1 MTGSPATTRIAVCPG
16 SLLYISPEYH
26 LNEDPGLLGII
37 IAANLIGAALSS
49 FIAGGLADWL
59 GRRSLLLVMATFYI
73 AGKLSLSHFGHLT
86 AHAIAQSSLLVVG
99 DRRCA
104 APFWTNLALLSGA
117 AVEAWS
123 PSILILIVGR
133 VLVGLSVGL
142 VATVVPL
149 FISECSPASIRGQ
162 LATLPQLMGIAGML
176 VAYIV
181 VFSISLTPNPN
192 WRFMLGLSLAPGVF
206 YFALAISTLPE
217 SPAWLVSKGRMK
229 EAREVLRHL
238 RGELAMLVEGLAVAE
253 DSSLEE
259 WLVKP
264 NEETIRTGTDPTAP
278 GEKVLLGPED
288 GVSYIAKRAPD
299 GGDQHPPVLT
309 PVGTLESSF
318 QVHHLVQIMDTVQHL
333 KEQAQPDQTDEVDMF
348 PDGNDE
354 EYEGKEQDEDVELGV
369 VGALDEALTQPLLP
383 QQTEGNLKAKGLES
397 DISITSSTLT
407 GLVSQS
413 ALGNALAPYL
423 PALQRYASSD
433 AARSSI
439 ADSGHEGTGTGGSW
453 QVAWVQD
460 TGKGR
465 ANRPDRG
472 VTRDCS
478 GDAISSYKRVFFLS
492 EGSNYTST
500 AETTD
505 VLDQAAT
512 FNADGFQA
520 AALVSRPIMNSGLL
534 EEAAGPA
541 LVHPAKTASSTPSI
555 SDLNEPGVKQ
565 ALFVGLALQ
574 ALQQACGINAVLYYT
589 PVILSNSAGDVLA
602 QLGLSQT
609 SSSILASGS
618 TCAFMLP
625 CVFLAMWLMDR
636 AGRRQLLLS
645 TIPVMAVALLLLV
658 LSTALSSSG
667 LLGAIAA
674 LVGVLLFSCSFVM
687 GFGPIPNIICSEIFP
702 TRVRG
707 LCIGLCAA
715 TMWTF
720 NIAVSQAFPY
730 LMKDLGLG
738 ITFGL
743 FAVMSVISWVFIY
756 LRVPETKGLPLE
768 VICEIF
774 AMAAARDGSGPP
786 ELA

>member
-1 MTGSPATTRIAVCPG
+1 MGGGGAVLVAVSAAVGNGLQGWDGAVIAG

-26 LNEDPGLLGII
+26 LNEDPGLLG
-37 IAANLIGAALSS
+37 A
-49 FIAGGLADWL
+49 
-59 GRRSLLLVMATFYI
+59 V
-73 AGKLSLSHFGHLT
+73 
-86 AHAIAQSSLLVVG
+86 
-99 DRRCA
+99 
-104 APFWTNLALLSGA
+104 
-117 AVEAWS
+117 VEAWS
-123 PSILILIVGR
+123 PSILVLIVGR

-192 WRFMLGLSLAPGVF
+192 WRFMLGLSLAPGLF

-253 DSSLEE
+253 DCSLEE

-264 NEETIRTGTDPTAP
+264 NEETIRTGNESTAP
-278 GEKVLLGPED
+278 GAKVLLGPED
-288 GVSYIAKRAPD
+288 GVSYTAKTAPD
-299 GGDQHPPVLT
+299 GGEQHPPVLT

-333 KEQAQPDQTDEVDMF
+333 KEQAQPDHDVGNDEVDMF
-348 PDGNDE
+348 PDGDDE

-369 VGALDEALTQPLLP
+369 VGAFDEALTQPLLP
-383 QQTEGNLKAKGLES
+383 QQPEGNLKAKGLDS

-465 ANRPDRG
+465 GNRPDRG
-472 VTRDCS
+472 VTSDCS
-478 GDAISSYKRVFFLS
+478 GDTISSYKRVFFLS
-492 EGSNYTST
+492 EGSRYTST

-520 AALVSRPIMNSGLL
+520 AALVSRPVPSSGLL

-541 LVHPAKTASSTPSI
+541 LVHPAKTASSTPSL

-674 LVGVLLFSCSFVM
+674 LVGVLLYSCSFVM

-774 AMAAARDGSGPP
+774 AMAATRDGSGPP

>member
-1 MTGSPATTRIAVCPG
+1 MGGGNAVLVAVSAAVGNGLQGWDGAIIAG

-26 LNEDPGLLGII
+26 LNEDPGLLG
-37 IAANLIGAALSS
+37 
-49 FIAGGLADWL
+49 
-59 GRRSLLLVMATFYI
+59 
-73 AGKLSLSHFGHLT
+73 
-86 AHAIAQSSLLVVG
+86 
-99 DRRCA
+99 
-104 APFWTNLALLSGA
+104 A

-123 PSILILIVGR
+123 PSILVLIVGR

-149 FISECSPASIRGQ
+149 FISECSPAATRGQ

-217 SPAWLVSKGRMK
+217 SPAWLVSKG
-229 EAREVLRHL
+229 
-238 RGELAMLVEGLAVAE
+238 ELAMLVEGLAVAE

-264 NEETIRTGTDPTAP
+264 SDEPVRTGNESTSP

-288 GVSYIAKRAPD
+288 GFSYIAKKAPD

-333 KEQAQPDQTDEVDMF
+333 KEQAQPDHDDGTNEVDLF

-369 VGALDEALTQPLLP
+369 VGAFDEALTQPLLL
-383 QQTEGNLKAKGLES
+383 QQSEGNLKAKGLES

-413 ALGNALAPYL
+413 ALGTALAPYL

-439 ADSGHEGTGTGGSW
+439 ADSGHEGTGPGGSW

-465 ANRPDRG
+465 GNRPDRG
-472 VTRDCS
+472 VTIDCS

-492 EGSNYTST
+492 DGSRYTST

-520 AALVSRPIMNSGLL
+520 AALVSRPVPSSGLL

-541 LVHPAKTASSTPSI
+541 LVHPAKNASSTPSL

-667 LLGAIAA
+667 LLSAIAA